1 MLSREELFTRSRLNS
16 QERNELLD
24 IVLARCQW
32 VRIFYSWRP
41 NLTDEGDNHL
51 VELAIAGAADAI
63 VTRNIRDLTR
73 SDLLFP
79 HLANLSPEQF
89 LALLP

>member
-41 NLTDEGDNHL
+41 NLADEGDNHL

-63 VTRNIRDLTR
+63 VTRNIRDLTQ
-73 SDLLFP
+73 SDMQFP
-79 HLANLSPEQF
+79 HLANLSTEQF